1 MASLY
6 LAMCLILKAEKERIP
21 GAQLGHVWH
30 LWRRMHSGE
39 GYLQADLWLPLFRFS
54 VLISQLGRF
63 QGDDDEGKNMP
74 LSHSTKTL
82 LSLHKDGSRIETE
95 QKNRNKCVGGKL

>member
-30 LWRRMHSGE
+30 LWQRMHSGE
-39 GYLQADLWLPLFRFS
+39 GYLQADLWLPLFR
-54 VLISQLGRF
+54 
-63 QGDDDEGKNMP
+63 
-74 LSHSTKTL
+74 LSS
-82 LSLHKDGSRIETE
+82 
-95 QKNRNKCVGGKL
+95 